1 MEEIILKKEDIG
13 KGYLIL
19 VNSNYKISNSDIVLA
34 EFNDKYKEIKLEY
47 IARNTLLYVLNKVLK
62 INNEIIPIS
71 GYRTLEEQIKIY
83 NDSLQNNG

>member
-1 MEEIILKKEDIG
+1 MKEIILKKEDIG

-47 IARNTLLYVLNKVLK
+47 ITRNTLLYVLNKVLK

-71 GYRTLEEQIKIY
+71 GYRTLEE
-83 NDSLQNNG
+83 